1 MWLIQL
7 PALQASVRFSSIVI
21 FGAVPT
27 AGFWNNLP
35 TSALDPELTQEVLKV
50 IQRLSRE
57 NRTMIVVTHKI
68 PFAREV
74 SDQIIFMDDGV
85 IAEQGTPAQVID
97 NPSRER
103 TRAFLENLRSF

>member
-1 MWLIQL
+1 
-7 PALQASVRFSSIVI
+7 
-21 FGAVPT
+21 
-27 AGFWNNLP
+27 
-35 TSALDPELTQEVLKV
+35 
-50 IQRLSRE
+50 
-57 NRTMIVVTHKI
+57 MIVVTHEI